1 MKTRLSIKVAL
12 MSVAAGAGPA
22 AAQDATLPD
31 LVVDAMQLSHDKAAP
46 DTVVGVSF
54 SVTNRGGS
62 DAGPFRIA
70 IYHSDGLVTPRR
82 GNVTR
87 VGATRAY
94 LGVRRG
100 QSEKFKVNV
109 RLPPCER
116 CKPGSLYAYAD
127 AWGNVQESS
136 GFNNFKAAA
145 ININSK
151 YRPNLRI
158 SDTTIT
164 PDRGSLGRSITLGAK
179 LTNTSKYVAYGPVK
193 MGIFCSKDFELNRR
207 DTRLQSFTHSF
218 LKPGGSVQVKKPVR
232 VNPGCAVH
240 GQHTQIGILADIDD
254 AVVETDENDN
264 GQLAPY
270 WVFRA
275 PDLKPG
281 VVAIRP
287 KSGPPGTPV
296 VVSFTATNA
305 GKMAVGPVDIGV
317 YMGKSRKITTK
328 DRRFARRTIA
338 SLAPGKKTMTLQ
350 NDLFVPD
357 LPSGTY
363 YVGVI
368 VDEKS
373 EAGELRE
380 HNNDKA
386 VAFKLIRP
394 NLTDRFF
401 FTSKTKAK
409 PGSTLGVRFSLRNLG
424 PDAVGAFKVGFYYSN
439 DPRYDSSDKLI
450 GETSFAKLGRGSERG
465 EHKLDVTLP
474 SNARSGYRYLIMVTD
489 HAGQVFETDEL
500 DNFALRPVM
509 IER

>member
-1 MKTRLSIKVAL
+1 M
-12 MSVAAGAGPA
+12 
-22 AAQDATLPD
+22 
-31 LVVDAMQLSHDKAAP
+31 
-46 DTVVGVSF
+46 
-54 SVTNRGGS
+54 N
-62 DAGPFRIA
+62 
-70 IYHSDGLVTPRR
+70 
-82 GNVTR
+82 
-87 VGATRAY
+87 
-94 LGVRRG
+94 
-100 QSEKFKVNV
+100 
-109 RLPPCER
+109 
-116 CKPGSLYAYAD
+116 
-127 AWGNVQESS
+127 
-136 GFNNFKAAA
+136 
-145 ININSK
+145 
-151 YRPNLRI
+151 
-158 SDTTIT
+158 
-164 PDRGSLGRSITLGAK
+164 
-179 LTNTSKYVAYGPVK
+179 
-193 MGIFCSKDFELNRR
+193 
-207 DTRLQSFTHSF
+207 
-218 LKPGGSVQVKKPVR
+218 VKKEVR

-240 GQHTQIGILADIDD
+240 GQHTQLGILADIDD
-254 AVVETDENDN
+254 AVVETNENDN

-275 PDLKPG
+275 PDLEPG

-287 KSGPPGTPV
+287 NSGPPGTPV
-296 VVSFTATNA
+296 VVSFTATNS
-305 GKMAVGPVDIGV
+305 GKMAVGPVDVGV

-338 SLAPGKKTMTLQ
+338 SLPPGRKTMTLQ

-401 FTSKTKAK
+401 FISKAKAK
-409 PGSTLGVRFSLRNLG
+409 PGATLGVRFSLRNLG
-424 PDAVGAFKVGFYYSN
+424 PDAVGAFKVGIYYSH

-450 GETSFAKLGRGSERG
+450 GETSFARLGKGSERG

-474 SNARSGYRYLIMVTD
+474 SNARSGYRFLIMVTD
-489 HAGQVFETDEL
+489 HTGQVFETDEL